1 MILTLFSYFLDFL
14 RPFRMY
20 LFMYVRMLWWAVA
33 LGLLLGGIID
43 AFIPREYISHIMS
56 KKKKRTIVYSVLL
69 GFLMSTCSHGILAI
83 SMQLY
88 KKGAS
93 TPAVVSFL
101 LASPWANFTLTI
113 MLFSFFG
120 IKAFYIIFLTII
132 VALITGFVFQ
142 VLDEKS
148 LIEKNPNTVNL
159 DDNFSIIND
168 AKQRFSEYRFS
179 LAQLKKDIS
188 NILSGAKSLAD
199 MVLWWILIGI
209 GIASLSA
216 AYIPHEVFHKY
227 MGPTLGGIF
236 ATLLLAV
243 VLEVCSAGTAPLAF
257 EIYRQTRALGNSF
270 VFLMGGVV
278 TDYTEIGIV
287 WTNIGKKTALWMLA
301 ITLPQTVILGILLNL
316 LVR

>member
-1 MILTLFSYFLDFL
+1 
-14 RPFRMY
+14 
-20 LFMYVRMLWWAVA
+20 MYVRMLWWAVA
-33 LGLLLGGIID
+33 LGLLIGGIID
-43 AFIPREYISHIMS
+43 AYIPREYISHIMS
-56 KKKKRTIVYSVLL
+56 KKKKRTIFYSVLL

-120 IKAFYIIFLTII
+120 IKAFYIVFLTII
-132 VALITGFVFQ
+132 VALVTGFVFQ
-142 VLDEKS
+142 LLDEKN
-148 LIEKNPNTVNL
+148 LVEKNPNTVNL
-159 DDNFSIIND
+159 DDSFSILKD
-168 AKQRFSEYRFS
+168 AKRRISGYRFS
-179 LAQLKKDIS
+179 LNQLKQDAA
-188 NILSGAKSLAD
+188 NILSGSKSLAD

-227 MGPTLGGIF
+227 MGPTIGGIF
-236 ATLLLAV
+236 ATLALAV

-287 WTNIGKKTALWMLA
+287 WTNIGRKTAVWMLA
-301 ITLPQTVILGILLNL
+301 VTLPQTVILGILLNL